1 MRRPPAI
8 AGLFTALAAGLALIA
23 VAAWHGGARVPALAA
38 AVLAAWMA
46 GLVVRLV
53 RGARRPPPGDSRI
66 Q

>member
-1 MRRPPAI
+1 
-8 AGLFTALAAGLALIA
+8 LFTVLAAGLALIA
-23 VAAWHGGARVPALAA
+23 VAAWRGGARVPALAA
-38 AVLAAWMA
+38 AVLAVWMA